1 MQKEQLAVTSPHVAM
16 FLEANRAFVEQ
27 RQYIEYPASKFPAQ
41 KTLILS
47 CMDARLSALLL
58 PALGLK
64 NGEVNVI
71 KSAGAVITDPYG
83 SLMRSILVAIYEF
96 DVEHIFV
103 IGHDDCGMAHLDG
116 HQMVAKMQQRGI
128 SKAVIDAVHHHVDL
142 EAWLQKIGHSDESIQ
157 RTVKLVR
164 EHPLLPKN
172 VQIHGLCLNPE
183 TGALRSIEQT

>member
-1 MQKEQLAVTSPHVAM
+1 MQAQPLQATNQLVEM
-16 FLEANRAFVEQ
+16 FLAANRAFVEQ
-27 RQYIEYPASKFPAQ
+27 RQYVEYPASKFPAQ

-96 DVEHIFV
+96 DVEHILV

-116 HQMVAKMQQRGI
+116 YQMVEKMQQRGI
-128 SKAVIDAVHHHVDL
+128 SKAIIDAVHHHVDL
-142 EAWLQKIGHSDESIQ
+142 EAWLQKIGHSEESIQ

-164 EHPLLPKN
+164 EHPLLPTN

-183 TGALRSIEQT
+183 TGALRVVGAV

>member
-1 MQKEQLAVTSPHVAM
+1 MKKEHTAGVHAHVEM
-16 FLEANRAFVEQ
+16 FLAANREFVEQ
-27 RQYIEYPASKFPAQ
+27 RHYVEYPASKFPAQ

-83 SLMRSILVAIYEF
+83 SLMRSVLVAIYEF

-116 HQMVAKMQQRGI
+116 YQMVGKMQQRGI

-142 EAWLQKIGHSDESIQ
+142 ENWLQKIGHSEASIG
-157 RTVKLVR
+157 RTVKLIR
-164 EHPLLPKN
+164 DHPLLPRN
-172 VQIHGLCLNPE
+172 VKTHGLCLSPE
-183 TGALRSIEQT
+183 TGALRVVENA